1 MKSQNQEWI
10 ERSRRAVWHPA
21 TQMRNLQSADIIADG
36 KSGKGGGGGLIPV
49 ARGDG
54 AWLIDFDGRRILDAV
69 SSWWVNLFGHCNS
82 KIADAVLRAG
92 EGIRACNARRIYA
105 SSGG

>member
-36 KSGKGGGGGLIPV
+36 NSGKGGGGG
-49 ARGDG
+49 AY
-54 AWLIDFDGRRILDAV
+54 
-69 SSWWVNLFGHCNS
+69 SC
-82 KIADAVLRAG
+82 
-92 EGIRACNARRIYA
+92 CARRWGMA
-105 SSGG
+105 D